1 MARRFE
7 THIAAPIRKGLS
19 PYDMKIE
26 LRALSDLE
34 ANSRNARTHDNAQIS
49 KLADAIRTFGFTVP
63 ILIDEVDRIIAGH
76 GRAAAARVLGLV
88 DVPTIRL
95 NYLSPAEKRAYA
107 IADNRLAE
115 LAGWDREILALE
127 FQELG
132 ILDFD
137 LSLTGFEVRD
147 IDLILDEQGTGMRPE
162 APIAAPNYAKCVAR
176 PGDLWLL
183 GEHRLYCG
191 SALESVSY
199 AALMGDER
207 AAMAFTDSPY
217 NVPVQGHVSGLGQAQ
232 HREFAMASGEM
243 SAAEFTTFLRTA
255 FEHMAAWSAEGSLH
269 FLCMDW
275 RHMSEL
281 LTAASGPY
289 SELKNLCVWNKDNGG
304 MGSLYRSKHELVF
317 VYKKGRG
324 PHVNNVELGRNGRNR
339 TNVWDYAGQNTFHAN
354 RAGDLA
360 DHPTIKPTALVA
372 DAIRDVTRRGDL
384 VLDPF
389 VGSGTTILAAEVT
402 GRCARAIEL
411 EPAYVDVAIRRWEE
425 LSGRPATL
433 EATGSTFA
441 QTRSDR
447 EQQEVNNVA

>member
-1 MARRFE
+1 MLNLFE
-7 THIAAPIRKGLS
+7 THNGDSKEGARMALRLHVEMRKLT
-19 PYDMKIE
+19 
-26 LRALSDLE
+26 DLH
-34 ANSRNARTHDNAQIS
+34 ANSRNARTHGQVQLA
-49 KLADAIRTFGFTVP
+49 KLADAMRTFGFTVP
-63 ILIDEVDRIIAGH
+63 ILIDEADTIIAGH

-95 NYLSPAEKRAYA
+95 NHLSSAEKRAYA

-127 FQELG
+127 FEELG

-147 IDLILDEQGTGMRPE
+147 IDLILDEQGTGVPDE
-162 APIAAPNYAKCVAR
+162 APIPAPDHGKCVAR
-176 PGDLWLL
+176 RGDLWLL

-191 SALESVSY
+191 SALEAASY

-207 AAMAFTDSPY
+207 AAMAFTDAPY
-217 NVPVQGHVSGLGQAQ
+217 NVPIQGHVSGLGQAQ

-275 RHMSEL
+275 RHMGEL
-281 LTAASGPY
+281 LAAASGPY

-317 VYKKGRG
+317 VYKKGKAA
-324 PHVNNVELGRNGRNR
+324 HVNNVELGRNGRNR

-389 VGSGTTILAAEVT
+389 VGSGTTILAAEIT

-411 EPAYVDVAIRRWEE
+411 EPAYVDVAIRRWEQ

-433 EATGSTFA
+433 AATGSTFA
-441 QTRSDR
+441 QTRSER
-447 EQQEVNNVA
+447 EQQEAENVA